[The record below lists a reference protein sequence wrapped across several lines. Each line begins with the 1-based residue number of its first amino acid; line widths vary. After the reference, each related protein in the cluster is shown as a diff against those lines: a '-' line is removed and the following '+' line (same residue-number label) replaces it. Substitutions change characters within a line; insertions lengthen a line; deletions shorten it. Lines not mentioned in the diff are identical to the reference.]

1 MTMGKAL
8 AGRRHDGKSHV
19 APRRGNPLLRLPR
32 LFLLSAALA
41 ASAEVSAKTEVMVFF
56 DTEDFTSDRANDTI
70 RDLANL
76 CMEEGVRAQ
85 FAIVGYLA
93 REIVRYGRKDVVA
106 ALRPHVI
113 GTQSLYHSIH
123 PNILEKSDRED
134 HELAYWDVYADEL
147 LGNRWIEEMSGAKL
161 MCAVPPGNSKSYI
174 AMYAYADMGI
184 PYYCDTVVSDGK
196 DGEISYCNIWQIP
209 YYTGFTLERMLPDG
223 SRGEPDYGKALD
235 RMAERRRVILYM
247 HPNKAVFTEFWDGLN
262 YKKGDYTP
270 FGKWKISPERPAADT
285 AEFYARMRRFFRM
298 LKADSR
304 FELTDLDRV
313 RAAEVPRRA
322 ITRDEIPGLLAA
334 MKEGLRCTRCPS
346 RSVADIFQA
355 AVRFLRGERVAE
367 PGRVYGFL
375 SRPVGVSSPVEVSAA
390 DLRRAAEGIDL
401 RTFIP
406 PSIAVAGREIGP
418 ADFLIAA
425 LEVLS
430 TGAEK
435 VTVTP
440 REQLGDL
447 DGFAELRDFRP
458 RGGWILS
465 PDFRDDYASDRLRW
479 QFWTLRYND

>member
-1 MTMGKAL
+1 MIYCL
-8 AGRRHDGKSHV
+8 IL
-19 APRRGNPLLRLPR
+19 PYLRKIEKTVKLSR
-32 LFLLSAALA
+32 SILLSAMLA
-41 ASAEVSAKTEVMVFF
+41 SSATVYARTEVMVFF
-56 DTEDFTSDRANDTI
+56 DAEDFTSDRANDTI

-76 CMEEGVRAQ
+76 CTEEGVRAQ

-93 REIVRYGRKDVVA
+93 HEIMRHGRKDVIA
-106 ALRPHVI
+106 ALKPHVI

-147 LGNRWIEEMSGAKL
+147 LGCKWIREMSGANL

-174 AMYAYADMGI
+174 AMYAYADLGI
-184 PYYCDTVVSDGK
+184 PFYCDTVVSDGK

-209 YYTGFTLERMLPDG
+209 YYTDFTLEMMLPEG
-223 SRGEPDYGKALD
+223 SRNEPDYRKVLN
-235 RMAERRRVILYM
+235 RMAERRRIILYM
-247 HPNKAVFTEFWDGLN
+247 HPNKAVFTKFWDGLN
-262 YKKGDYTP
+262 YRKGDYTP

-285 AEFYARMRRFFRM
+285 AEFYVRMRRFFRM
-298 LKADSR
+298 VKADPR
-304 FELTDLDRV
+304 FELTDLEKV

-334 MKEGLRCTRCPS
+334 IKSKLRCTRSPS
-346 RSVADIFQA
+346 RSVADMFQA
-355 AVRFLRGERVAE
+355 AVRFMRGEQTSR
-367 PGRVYGFL
+367 PSKVYGFL
-375 SRPVGVSSPVEVSAA
+375 SRPLGVTAPVEVAAA
-390 DLRRAAEGIDL
+390 DLKLAARGIDL
-401 RTFIP
+401 DTFL
-406 PSIAVAGREIGP
+406 PSSIVVGDREIGP
-418 ADFLIAA
+418 ADFLIDA

-440 REQLGDL
+440 REQLGNL
-447 DGFAELRDFRP
+447 DEFVCLRDFRP

-465 PDFRDDYASDRLRW
+465 PDFRDDFVSDRLRW

>member
-32 LFLLSAALA
+32 LLLLSAALA

-123 PNILEKSDRED
+123 PNILGKSDRED
-134 HELAYWDVYADEL
+134 HELAYWDVFADEL

-313 RAAEVPRRA
+313 RAAEVPRKA

-334 MKEGLRCTRCPS
+334 MKEGLRCTHCPS
-346 RSVADIFQA
+346 RSVADVFQA

-390 DLRRAAEGIDL
+390 DLRRAAECIDL

-406 PSIAVAGREIGP
+406 SSIAVTGREIGP

-465 PDFRDDYASDRLRW
+465 PDFRDDYVSDRLRW